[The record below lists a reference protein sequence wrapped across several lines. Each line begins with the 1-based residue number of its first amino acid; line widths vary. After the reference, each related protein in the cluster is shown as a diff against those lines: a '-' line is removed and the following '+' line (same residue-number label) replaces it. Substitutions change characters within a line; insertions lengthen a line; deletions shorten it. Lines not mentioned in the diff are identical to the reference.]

1 MDAQSRAALVEWL
14 AWIGTICMGLAPFII
29 DYNAGKFL
37 AIVGL
42 ALLTIQAN
50 CSKLYN
56 LMILNSIGII
66 GYTYAL
72 YF

>member
-1 MDAQSRAALVEWL
+1 MDAQSRQALIEWL

-42 ALLTIQAN
+42 ALLTIQAT
-50 CSKLYN
+50 SGKLYN
-56 LMILNSIGII
+56 LIILNSLGII
-66 GYTYAL
+66 GYFYAL

>member
-1 MDAQSRAALVEWL
+1 MDAQSRQALVEWL

-42 ALLTIQAN
+42 ALLTIQAT
-50 CSKLYN
+50 SGKL
-56 LMILNSIGII
+56 
-66 GYTYAL
+66 
-72 YF
+72 